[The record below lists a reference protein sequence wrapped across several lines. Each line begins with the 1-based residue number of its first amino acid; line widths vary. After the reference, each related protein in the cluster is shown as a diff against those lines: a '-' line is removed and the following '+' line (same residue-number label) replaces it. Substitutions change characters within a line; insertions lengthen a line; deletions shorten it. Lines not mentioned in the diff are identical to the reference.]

1 MITII
6 DYGLGNLTSVAN
18 ALNQLSIPCQISAK
32 REDIQSSSALI
43 LPGVGAAGEGMKN
56 LKARKL
62 DQVVIEQVANG
73 KPLLGICLGM
83 QLLFTLSDEGGVEC
97 LDVLRGKVRKFE
109 TDLKVPQIGWNQVK
123 ARSDSKLLREVENNS
138 YFYFVHSYY
147 CEPDDKSVVTGT
159 TEYGQVF
166 CSVLEAKNVF
176 GVQFHPEKSGEAGL
190 QLLRNFRS
198 FI

>member
-18 ALNQLSIPCQISAK
+18 ALNQLSIPCRISNK

-56 LKARKL
+56 LKERKL
-62 DQVVIEQVANG
+62 DQTIIEQIATG

-83 QLLFTLSDEGGVEC
+83 QLLFTLSNEGKVGC
-97 LDVLRGKVRKFE
+97 LNVLKGKVRKFE

-123 ARSDSKLLREVENNS
+123 ASSDSKLLRGVENDS
-138 YFYFVHSYY
+138 YFYFVHSY
-147 CEPDDKSVVTGT
+147 CCDPDDKSVVTGT
-159 TEYGQVF
+159 TEYGQSF

-176 GVQFHPEKSGEAGL
+176 GVQFHPEKSGDAGL

-198 FI
+198 LI

>member
-1 MITII
+1 MITVI

-18 ALNQLSIPCQISAK
+18 ALKKLSIPCRISNK
-32 REDIQSSSALI
+32 HEDIQASSALI

-56 LKARKL
+56 LKERKL
-62 DQVVIEQVANG
+62 DQTIIEQIATG

-83 QLLFTLSDEGGVEC
+83 QLLFTLSDESKVGC
-97 LDVLRGKVRKFE
+97 LNVLKGKVRKFE

-123 ARSDSKLLREVENNS
+123 ASSDSKLLRGVENDS
-138 YFYFVHSYY
+138 YFYFVHSYFCDPY
-147 CEPDDKSVVTGT
+147 DKSVVTGR
-159 TEYGQVF
+159 TEYGQEF

-190 QLLRNFRS
+190 QILRNFRS
-198 FI
+198 LI